1 MKKAKTIIITLVN
14 MILPAL
20 MFFAAYKLWGIIPA
34 IAVSALY
41 SIISIIVSAI
51 RDKVKN
57 SQVIGLLGL
66 IGSSVA
72 IYFTGEEKF
81 YYIPALIENFIFLGF
96 MIYLCARRKSIF
108 HFILKDFEID
118 SLQRV
123 PDNRLMNVNIVW
135 LAFFV
140 LKIISKVI
148 GILYLDFKQLFWLV
162 FILGDPMT
170 IVAVVISV
178 ILIRRSFVV
187 VKKNDDTETS

>member
-34 IAVSALY
+34 IAVSTLY
-41 SIISIIVSAI
+41 SIISIVVSAI
-51 RDKVKN
+51 RDKLKN

-66 IGSSVA
+66 IGSAVA
-72 IYFTGEEKF
+72 IYFTGDEKF
-81 YYIPALIENFIFLGF
+81 YYIPALIENIIFLGF
-96 MIYLCARRKSIF
+96 MIYLCVRRKSIF

-123 PDNRLMNVNIVW
+123 SENRLMNVNTVW

-178 ILIRRSFVV
+178 ILIRRSFVF
-187 VKKNDDTETS
+187 VKKNDDAEIS

>member
-1 MKKAKTIIITLVN
+1 MKKTKTVIITLVN
-14 MILPAL
+14 MILPTL
-20 MFFAAYKLWGIIPA
+20 IFFVVYKLWGIIPA
-34 IAVSALY
+34 IAFSTLCSV
-41 SIISIIVSAI
+41 ISIVVAAI

-66 IGSSVA
+66 VSSAVA

-81 YYIPALIENFIFLGF
+81 YYIPALIENIIFLGF

-118 SLQRV
+118 SLQCI
-123 PDNRLMNVNIVW
+123 PEDRLMNVNIVW
-135 LAFFV
+135 LVFFV
-140 LKIISKVI
+140 LKIVSKTI
-148 GILYLDFKQLFWLV
+148 GIFYLDFKQLYWLV

-178 ILIRRSFVV
+178 VLIRRSFVF
-187 VKKNDDTETS
+187 VKKSDDTETP